1 MILSYKKMPYEK
13 LPPAMPKP
21 FSSTT
26 VCVLCFALSFFWS
39 ASAVATTQ
47 VANVI
52 PNPAKSQ
59 PKPSD
64 ALLPEKASRS
74 PHATNATSTN
84 SNIVGRNPSAIWDL
98 TEKTDREIND
108 LVRSWPQ
115 LNPAQRRDLL
125 AEVRIRMNKVRA
137 QTAVPKKGQGQNGQ
151 SDIEVDLNK
160 AQRQY
165 RYGQPI
171 PRNQKGTVVIT
182 AKVTRILP
190 DGTRVTQSTVTPL
203 PLEALRQSAANNG
216 SAANIRL
223 PSSQPFAASGARAD
237 TSAAVGSSES
247 QSGISTS
254 QKSRRQVFRAT
265 VRFGAGFGRR
275 DETIVQGQL
284 AFAPAGSEPQNV
296 QQVNA
301 SILHGETQKN
311 LQNTEQGATAMPDKE
326 PNQGSKKSSQH
337 NSQRKKVPNSDVN

>member
-1 MILSYKKMPYEK
+1 MILFYKKM
-13 LPPAMPKP
+13 LPAMPRP

-26 VCVLCFALSFFWS
+26 VRVLCFALSFFWS

-47 VANVI
+47 VASVI
-52 PNPAKSQ
+52 ANPAEFQ
-59 PKPSD
+59 PKPLD

-74 PHATNATSTN
+74 PHATNARSTN
-84 SNIVGRNPSAIWDL
+84 SNIVASNPSAIWDL

-137 QTAVPKKGQGQNGQ
+137 QTAVPKKGQGQTGR
-151 SDIEVDLNK
+151 SDIEVGLNR

-165 RYGQPI
+165 RYGQSI
-171 PRNQKGTVVIT
+171 PRNQKDTVVIT

-190 DGTRVTQSTVTPL
+190 DGTRVTQSTVTPV
-203 PLEALRQSAANNG
+203 PLEALRQSAANN
-216 SAANIRL
+216 RL
-223 PSSQPFAASGARAD
+223 PSRQPLAASDARAD

-247 QSGISTS
+247 QSGSSTS
-254 QKSRRQVFRAT
+254 QKPRRQVFRAT

-275 DETIVQGQL
+275 DDTIVQGQL
-284 AFAPAGSEPQNV
+284 VSAPSVSEPQNV
-296 QQVNA
+296 QQFNA
-301 SILHGETQKN
+301 SLLHGETQKN
-311 LQNTEQGATAMPDKE
+311 HQNTEQGATAMPYKE
-326 PNQGSKKSSQH
+326 PNQGSKQSSQH
-337 NSQRKKVPNSDVN
+337 NSQQKKVPNSDVN